1 MEVVMLEQYFLRPT
15 TVDQIRSN
23 WLAPQIEQYV
33 EWMHAQKYARQNIT
47 RRIALLC
54 HFADFARTNGVTDL
68 ASANSLVEK
77 FGDHWMAD
85 NRCWNLETRPKL
97 RRDMC
102 SIIRQML
109 RLIVDGRVTRERGH
123 PPFQFQSDAPGFFKY
138 LLEERGMT
146 KLTVA
151 RYVRE
156 LNRLAD
162 FLKRV
167 GVTSLRD
174 LSPQLL
180 SSFVIE
186 TAPKFAPN
194 TRRDL
199 CGVIR
204 TFLRYL
210 HRERILDE
218 DLSVTFE
225 IPKLF
230 RLSNVPRS
238 ITWGEMRKVLEVV
251 DRRTVRGRRDYAI
264 LLMLVTYGLRACE
277 VANLTLDDIDWRHE
291 RLQIPNRK
299 AGNCTAYPLAGVVA
313 DALIDYLKNARPET
327 SERRLFLRV
336 VAPAG
341 PFGNGGVA
349 ASVALYLQKA
359 GIKVHRAGSHTLRHT
374 CVQRLIDAEFPL
386 KTIGDYVG
394 HRRSQS
400 TEVYAKVAIETL
412 REVAIGDGEA
422 L

>member
-1 MEVVMLEQYFLRPT
+1 M
-15 TVDQIRSN
+15 
-23 WLAPQIEQYV
+23 
-33 EWMHAQKYARQNIT
+33 K
-47 RRIALLC
+47 
-54 HFADFARTNGVTDL
+54 
-68 ASANSLVEK
+68 
-77 FGDHWMAD
+77 
-85 NRCWNLETRPKL
+85 
-97 RRDMC
+97 
-102 SIIRQML
+102 
-109 RLIVDGRVTRERGH
+109 
-123 PPFQFQSDAPGFFKY
+123 
-138 LLEERGMT
+138 

-151 RYVRE
+151 RYLRE
-156 LNRLAD
+156 LNSLAD
-162 FLKRV
+162 YLKRV
-167 GVTSLRD
+167 GVSSLSE

-180 SSFVIE
+180 SSFVVE

-210 HRERILDE
+210 HRERILAE

-238 ITWGEMRKVLEVV
+238 ITWAEMGKVLKVV
-251 DRRTVRGRRDYAI
+251 DRRTLRGRRDYAI

-277 VANLTLDDIDWRHE
+277 VANLTLDDIDWKHE

-313 DALIDYLKNARPET
+313 DALIDYLKNGRPET

-336 VAPAG
+336 IAPAG

-394 HRRSQS
+394 HRRPQS
-400 TEVYAKVAIETL
+400 TEVYTKVAIGTL
-412 REVAIGDGEA
+412 REVAMGDGEA

>member
-1 MEVVMLEQYFLRPT
+1 MLEQYFLRPT
-15 TVDQIRSN
+15 TVDRIRSN

-33 EWMHAQKYARQNIT
+33 EWMHAQKYAGHNII

-54 HFADFARTNGVTDL
+54 HFADFARTNGATDL
-68 ASANSLVEK
+68 PSASPLVEK
-77 FGDHWMAD
+77 FGDHWIAG
-85 NRCWNLETRPKL
+85 NRCWNLETRPRL
-97 RRDMC
+97 RRDIC

-109 RLIVDGRVTRERGH
+109 RLTLEGRVTRERGR
-123 PPFQFQSDAPGFFKY
+123 PRFLFQSEAPGFFRY
-138 LLEERGMT
+138 LTEERGLN

-151 RYVRE
+151 RYLRY

-162 FLKRV
+162 YLRRV
-167 GVTSLRD
+167 EVMSLGD

-180 SSFVIE
+180 SSFVVE
-186 TAPKFAPN
+186 TAPKLARN

-210 HRERILDE
+210 YRERIVAE

-225 IPKLF
+225 VPKLF

-238 ITWGEMRKVLEVV
+238 ITWGEVRRVLEVV
-251 DRRTVRGRRDYAI
+251 DRRTARGRRDYAI

-277 VANLTLDDIDWRHE
+277 VAKLTLDDIDWKHE
-291 RLQIPNRK
+291 RLQIPDRK

-313 DALIDYLKNARPET
+313 EALIDYLKNGRPET
-327 SERRLFLRV
+327 AERRLFLRV
-336 VAPAG
+336 VAPQG
-341 PFGNGGVA
+341 PLGTGGVG

-394 HRRSQS
+394 HRRPQS

-412 REVAIGDGEA
+412 REVGMGDGEA

>member
-15 TVDQIRSN
+15 TVDRIRSN
-23 WLAPQIEQYV
+23 WLGPQIEQYV

-47 RRIALLC
+47 RRIAILC
-54 HFADFARTNGVTDL
+54 HFADFARANGATDP
-68 ASANSLVEK
+68 ASASSLIET
-77 FGDHWMAD
+77 FGDHWMD
-85 NRCWNLETRPKL
+85 NNRCWNLKTRPKL
-97 RRDMC
+97 RRDIC

-109 RLIVDGRVTRERGH
+109 GLILEGRVNRERGH
-123 PPFQFQSDAPGFFKY
+123 PPFQFQSEAPGFFKY
-138 LLEERGMT
+138 LFEERGMK

-167 GVTSLRD
+167 GVTSLSE

-180 SSFVIE
+180 SSFVVE
-186 TAPKFAPN
+186 TAPQFARN

-204 TFLRYL
+204 TFLRFLY
-210 HRERILDE
+210 RERILAE

-225 IPKLF
+225 VPKLF

-238 ITWGEMRKVLEVV
+238 ITWGEVRRVLEVV

-277 VANLTLDDIDWRHE
+277 VAKLTLDDIDWNHE
-291 RLQIPNRK
+291 RFQIPDRK
-299 AGNCTAYPLAGVVA
+299 AGNCTAYPLARVVA
-313 DALIDYLKNARPET
+313 EALINYLKNGRPET
-327 SERRLFLRV
+327 TERWFFLRV
-336 VAPAG
+336 VAPQG
-341 PFGNGGVA
+341 PLGSGGVA

-394 HRRSQS
+394 HRRPQS
-400 TEVYAKVAIETL
+400 TEVYTKVAIETL
-412 REVAIGDGEA
+412 REVAMGDGEA

>member
-15 TVDQIRSN
+15 TVDRIRSN

-33 EWMHAQKYARQNIT
+33 EWMHAQKYAEYSIT
-47 RRIALLC
+47 HRIAILC
-54 HFADFARTNGVTDL
+54 HFADFARTHGVTDL
-68 ASANSLVEK
+68 ASASSLVEM
-77 FGDHWMAD
+77 FGDHWIAGS
-85 NRCWNLETRPKL
+85 RCWNLETRPKL
-97 RRDMC
+97 RRDIC

-109 RLIVDGRVTRERGH
+109 LLTTKGRVSRERGH
-123 PPFQFQSDAPGFFKY
+123 PPFQFQSEAPGFLHY
-138 LLEERGMT
+138 LTEERGMNT
-146 KLTVA
+146 LTVA
-151 RYVRE
+151 RYLRY
-156 LNRLAD
+156 LNLFADYLA
-162 FLKRV
+162 RV
-167 GVTSLRD
+167 EVKSVRD

-180 SSFVIE
+180 SSFVVE

-204 TFLRYL
+204 TFLRFLY
-210 HRERILDE
+210 RERIVAE

-225 IPKLF
+225 VPKLF

-238 ITWGEMRKVLEVV
+238 ITWGEVRRVLEAV
-251 DRRTVRGRRDYAI
+251 DRRAVRGRRDYAI

-277 VANLTLDDIDWRHE
+277 VAKLTLDDIDWKHE
-291 RLQIPNRK
+291 RLQIPDRK
-299 AGNCTAYPLAGVVA
+299 VGNCTAYPLAGVVA
-313 DALIDYLKNARPET
+313 EALIEYLKNGRPET
-327 SERRLFLRV
+327 AERRFFLRV
-336 VAPAG
+336 VAPQG
-341 PFGNGGVA
+341 PLGTGGVG

-412 REVAIGDGEA
+412 REVAMGDGEA